1 MDRLT
6 SMAVFVRVV
15 ELGSFAAAGNALD
28 LSGPMVGK
36 HIRALEERLGVRLIS
51 RTTRRQS
58 LTGIGNA
65 YYERCRAIL
74 AEVELSEA
82 LTADHMAEPRG
93 KLRVTV
99 PVHFGRHC
107 VAPVL
112 LELARQY
119 PALELDIS
127 FNDRLSDLAE
137 DGFDL
142 AIRTGVPADNTN
154 LVARRVARQT
164 MVVCAAP
171 GYLLEHGQPQRIE
184 DLSEHQ
190 AIAYRRSGPVAPWLF
205 PHDGQAPLEIL
216 PRYRLCLDDLDAI
229 ADAATTGIGLAW
241 LPYWL
246 VHERIL
252 ANTLVQ
258 VFPQQPGHLYDVY
271 ALWLQTPRLPLRVRL
286 AVDALAAQLPGSAP
300 LIRDVE

>member
-82 LTADHMAEPRG
+82 LAADHMAEPRG

-205 PHDGQAPLEIL
+205 PNDGQAPLEIL

-271 ALWLQTPRLPLRVRL
+271 ALWLQTQRLPLRVRL